1 MSHTVRPA
9 RLGVLVVGLSLLVS
23 LWSPLR
29 AEAATFKTPTGL
41 KAVPEKTTS
50 TSFHLDW
57 NPVSGASGYRVKY
70 ATNSSMTGATNL
82 SVRYSSANLRN
93 LQPNTRYWF
102 RVAVASNFGTGT
114 TQSGYTPAPYP
125 SAWTKVAATTAPVPG
140 SYDLDVASFN
150 LSVILGDSS
159 TVHEPW
165 SARRAKV
172 ARELL
177 GQEPVDQPSPS
188 PDVIALQEADTSRKF
203 ADGVTTQ
210 YTDLVHALNT
220 YATGADHYSAIAGT
234 AAATHLVYN
243 DATLSLVR
251 GGALKWDAQESI
263 RDGARYM
270 FWGIFETKATG
281 DRFFFSSSH
290 LETASETVRRQQWQ
304 QLIRDVPTM
313 AGGLPIVL
321 GGDFNSPRKATN
333 PTAGVMLPLMYDAGF
348 GDVLGQNGPAMVH
361 VVGNRAREVVRGNIF
376 SLNKWK
382 RNLGHYP
389 STNDIGQSIDYLFA
403 TNSLVVKRWQ
413 MVVDDAK
420 DYTLDGTIPSD
431 HNLIKATITLP

>member
-1 MSHTVRPA
+1 M
-9 RLGVLVVGLSLLVS
+9 
-23 LWSPLR
+23 
-29 AEAATFKTPTGL
+29 
-41 KAVPEKTTS
+41 
-50 TSFHLDW
+50 
-57 NPVSGASGYRVKY
+57 
-70 ATNSSMTGATNL
+70 
-82 SVRYSSANLRN
+82 
-93 LQPNTRYWF
+93 
-102 RVAVASNFGTGT
+102 
-114 TQSGYTPAPYP
+114 
-125 SAWTKVAATTAPVPG
+125 
-140 SYDLDVASFN
+140 
-150 LSVILGDSS
+150 
-159 TVHEPW
+159 
-165 SARRAKV
+165 
-172 ARELL
+172 
-177 GQEPVDQPSPS
+177 
-188 PDVIALQEADTSRKF
+188 IALQEADTSRKF

-220 YATGADHYSAIAGT
+220 YATGADHYSAIAGA

-243 DATLSLVR
+243 DATLTLVR
-251 GGALKWDAQESI
+251 GGALKWDAQESVV
-263 RDGARYM
+263 DGPRYM

-361 VVGNRAREVVRGNIF
+361 VVGNRTRQIVRGNIF

-382 RNLGHYP
+382 RNLGHYS